1 MLPRTPPRCLPLVS
15 PGLVAGSIL
24 TFVPSI
30 GSYITVDLMGGGR
43 TNMIGYSIA
52 QQFSTVANW
61 PFGSAMSL
69 LMMVI
74 VTIAAVLYFRSGRG
88 EQRAVI

>member
-1 MLPRTPPRCLPLVS
+1 
-15 PGLVAGSIL
+15 
-24 TFVPSI
+24 VPAI

-52 QQFSTVANW
+52 QQFSSSANW

-74 VTIAAVLYFRSGRG
+74 VTIAAVFYFRSGQG
-88 EQRAVI
+88 ERPSAIG